1 MKTKTVQQ
9 DNHLTANAPQSV
21 VIAIMIHAHNTN
33 TTTCLCYSCLTY
45 YMQLGVVL
53 YFFRGGGPLLLSRRR
68 SSFVSSC
75 SLSRYEFFSRKPVR
89 PVFPLI
95 LCTLLAMVR
104 LADLPGFMI
113 A

>member
-1 MKTKTVQQ
+1 MKTKTAQQ

-53 YFFRGGGPLLLSRRR
+53 YFFRGGGPR
-68 SSFVSSC
+68 SYLRVRCPGMNFSPG
-75 SLSRYEFFSRKPVR
+75 SLSALYFR
-89 PVFPLI
+89 
-95 LCTLLAMVR
+95 
-104 LADLPGFMI
+104 
-113 A
+113 